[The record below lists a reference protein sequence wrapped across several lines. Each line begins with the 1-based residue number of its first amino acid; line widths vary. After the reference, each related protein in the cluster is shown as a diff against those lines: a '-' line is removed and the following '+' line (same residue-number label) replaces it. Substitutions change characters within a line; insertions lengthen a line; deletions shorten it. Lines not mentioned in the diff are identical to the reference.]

1 MGSSGLV
8 AISLLLLVY
17 AGASRRLSGSVIS
30 AAMVFVAG
38 GILVSDEALGW
49 LDPTIESEFV
59 RLVAEATLTVVLF
72 SDASRIDLAALRRE
86 YVLPLRLLA
95 IGLPLTI
102 VAGALAG
109 VALLGELVL
118 IEAVLLAIVL
128 APTDAA
134 LGQAVV
140 TDPRVPSRVRQGLNV
155 ESGLNDGICVPLL
168 LIAIAIAEAQEGAIG
183 NGEALELVLEE
194 IGYGCVGGVVA
205 GLAAAAVVRV
215 GVPRGLVDSSWLQVV
230 PVAGAALAYGLAVWM
245 GGSGFIAAFVG
256 GAVFGGFRREV
267 GGEVT
272 FFLEETGS
280 LLGAATFVL
289 FGAVMLVP
297 MLDDLS
303 AEIVLYALLS
313 LTLVRMVPVV
323 LAMLG
328 SGARRPTVAFLGWF
342 GPRGLAS
349 IVFAVILV
357 EDAHLA
363 NESLLLNTIFLTIA
377 LSVLLHG
384 LTATPLA
391 GRYAAWFAAHPR
403 DATPAFESA
412 PATEQRPHRWAAGLW
427 RKHRDAEDRESR
439 DDAVASSRCRSSGVL
454 LARRRHERPDEP
466 EHREEDPE
474 EEHPAVPVSQRGEAE
489 RPQQDQVHEES
500 TNSDEPPHRF
510 SFRRPA
516 GPGLDHASRLALP
529 ARRGN
534 TRQGCSPG

>member
-1 MGSSGLV
+1 MSGSGLV
-8 AISLLLLVY
+8 AIALLVLAY
-17 AGASRRLSGSVIS
+17 SAVSRRLSGSVIT

-38 GILVSDEALGW
+38 GMLASGDALGW
-49 LDPTIESEFV
+49 LDPTIGSESV
-59 RLVAEATLTVVLF
+59 RWVAEATLTIVLF
-72 SDASRIDLAALRRE
+72 SDASRIDLGALRRE

-109 VALLGELVL
+109 VAVLGELAL

-140 TDPRVPSRVRQGLNV
+140 TDPHVPSRVRQGLNV

-168 LIAIAIAEAQEGAIG
+168 LIAITIAEAEEGVIG
-183 NGEALELVLEE
+183 DGEAFRLVLEE
-194 IGYGCVGGVVA
+194 IGYGCLGGVVA
-205 GLAAAAVVRV
+205 GIAAAAVLKI
-215 GVPRGLVDSSWLQVV
+215 GLPRRLVDSTWLQVV

-256 GAVFGGFRREV
+256 GAVFGGLRREL

-272 FFLEETGS
+272 LFLEETGGV
-280 LLGAATFVL
+280 LGAATFIL

-297 MLDDLS
+297 VFDDLT
-303 AEIVLYALLS
+303 ADVVLYALLS
-313 LTLVRMVPVV
+313 LTVIRMLPVG

-328 SGARRPTVAFLGWF
+328 SGARPPTVAFLGWF

-363 NESLLLNTIFLTIA
+363 NEPVLLNTIFFTIG

-384 LTATPLA
+384 VTAAPFA
-391 GRYAAWFAAHPR
+391 GRYAAWFTAHPR
-403 DATPAFESA
+403 DTAPAFESA
-412 PATEQRPHRWAAGLW
+412 PAPEQRPHRWAAGL
-427 RKHRDAEDRESR
+427 RDKHRDAGKAAHR
-439 DDAVASSRCRSSGVL
+439 DDAG
-454 LARRRHERPDEP
+454 
-466 EHREEDPE
+466 RELG
-474 EEHPAVPVSQRGEAE
+474 R
-489 RPQQDQVHEES
+489 
-500 TNSDEPPHRF
+500 
-510 SFRRPA
+510 
-516 GPGLDHASRLALP
+516 
-529 ARRGN
+529 
-534 TRQGCSPG
+534 

>member
-1 MGSSGLV
+1 
-8 AISLLLLVY
+8 
-17 AGASRRLSGSVIS
+17 
-30 AAMVFVAG
+30 MVFVAG

-49 LDPTIESEFV
+49 LDPAIESEFV
-59 RLVAEATLTVVLF
+59 RLVAEATLTLVLF

-109 VALLGELVL
+109 VGVLGELAL

-183 NGEALELVLEE
+183 DGEALELVLEE
-194 IGYGCVGGVVA
+194 IGYGAIGGVIA
-205 GLAAAAVVRV
+205 GLAGAAVVGV
-215 GVPRGLVDSSWLQVV
+215 GVPHRLVDEIWLQVV

-256 GAVFGGFRREV
+256 GAVFGGLRREI
-267 GGEVT
+267 GGDVT
-272 FFLEETGS
+272 LFLEELGG

-297 MLDDLS
+297 MLDDLT
-303 AEIVLYALLS
+303 AEVLLYALLS
-313 LTLVRMVPVV
+313 LTVVRMVPVA

-328 SGARRPTVAFLGWF
+328 SGARPPTVAFLGWF

-363 NESLLLNTIFLTIA
+363 NETVLLDTIFLTIG

-384 LTATPLA
+384 VTATPLA
-391 GRYAAWFAAHPR
+391 GRYAAWFPAYPRHAA
-403 DATPAFESA
+403 PAFETPPA
-412 PATEQRPHRWAAGLW
+412 PEQRPHRWAAGALAKAP
-427 RKHRDAEDRESR
+427 RHRGRRGR
-439 DDAVASSRCRSSGVL
+439 DDV
-454 LARRRHERPDEP
+454 LARADVVE
-466 EHREEDPE
+466 
-474 EEHPAVPVSQRGEAE
+474 
-489 RPQQDQVHEES
+489 
-500 TNSDEPPHRF
+500 
-510 SFRRPA
+510 
-516 GPGLDHASRLALP
+516 ASRSGRSFEVVDQTQL
-529 ARRGN
+529 RR
-534 TRQGCSPG
+534 THSSHSWAS

>member
-1 MGSSGLV
+1 MSGSGLV
-8 AISLLLLVY
+8 AIALLVLVY
-17 AGASRRLSGSVIS
+17 AAVSRRLSGTVIT

-38 GILVSDEALGW
+38 GLLVSDEALGW
-49 LDPTIESEFV
+49 LDPAIESESV
-59 RLVAEATLTVVLF
+59 RMVAEATLTLVLF

-86 YVLPLRLLA
+86 YIVPLRLLA

-109 VALLGELVL
+109 VAMLGELAL

-155 ESGLNDGICVPLL
+155 ESGLNDGICVPFL
-168 LIAIAIAEAQEGAIG
+168 LIAIAIAEADEGVIG
-183 NGEALELVLEE
+183 NGEALRLVLEE

-205 GLAAAAVVRV
+205 GLAAAAVVKV
-215 GVPRGLVDSSWLQVV
+215 GVPRRLVDSIWLQVV

-256 GAVFGGFRREV
+256 GAVFGGLRGEV

-272 FFLEETGS
+272 LLLEETGG
-280 LLGAATFVL
+280 LLGAVTFIL

-297 MLDDLS
+297 VLDDLT
-303 AEIVLYALLS
+303 AEVVLYALLS
-313 LTLVRMVPVV
+313 LTLVRMVPVG
-323 LAMLG
+323 LAMLR

-363 NESLLLNTIFLTIA
+363 NESVLLNTIFLTVG

-391 GRYAAWFAAHPR
+391 GRYADWFAAHPR
-403 DATPAFESA
+403 DAQPAFESA
-412 PATEQRPHRWAAGLW
+412 PAPEQRPHPFAAGL
-427 RKHRDAEDRESR
+427 RHKH
-439 DDAVASSRCRSSGVL
+439 
-454 LARRRHERPDEP
+454 DE
-466 EHREEDPE
+466 
-474 EEHPAVPVSQRGEAE
+474 AM
-489 RPQQDQVHEES
+489 
-500 TNSDEPPHRF
+500 
-510 SFRRPA
+510 
-516 GPGLDHASRLALP
+516 
-529 ARRGN
+529 
-534 TRQGCSPG
+534 

>member
-1 MGSSGLV
+1 LGGSGLV
-8 AISLLLLVY
+8 AIALLVLAY
-17 AGASRRLSGSVIS
+17 AAVSRRLSGSVITP
-30 AAMVFVAG
+30 AMVFVAG

-49 LDPTIESEFV
+49 LDPTIESESV
-59 RLVAEATLTVVLF
+59 RMVAEATLALVLF
-72 SDASRIDLAALRRE
+72 SDASRIALAALRRE
-86 YVLPLRLLA
+86 YVVPLRLLA

-109 VALLGELVL
+109 VAVLGELAL

-168 LIAIAIAEAQEGAIG
+168 LIVIAIAEAEQGAIG
-183 NGEALELVLEE
+183 NGAALRLVLEQ

-215 GVPRGLVDSSWLQVV
+215 GVPRRLVDSDWLQVA

-256 GAVFGGFRREV
+256 GAVFGGLRREV

-272 FFLEETGS
+272 LFLDEAGG
-280 LLGAATFVL
+280 LLGAATFIL

-297 MLDDLS
+297 VLDDLS
-303 AEIVLYALLS
+303 AEVVVYALLS
-313 LTLVRMVPVV
+313 LTLVRMVPVA
-323 LAMLG
+323 LAMLR

-357 EDAHLA
+357 EDANLA
-363 NESLLLNTIFLTIA
+363 NESVLLNAIFLTIG

-403 DATPAFESA
+403 HAMPAFESA
-412 PATEQRPHRWAAGLW
+412 PAPEQRPHRWAAGL
-427 RKHRDAEDRESR
+427 RHKHRDVES
-439 DDAVASSRCRSSGVL
+439 
-454 LARRRHERPDEP
+454 EP
-466 EHREEDPE
+466 LTWK
-474 EEHPAVPVSQRGEAE
+474 G
-489 RPQQDQVHEES
+489 
-500 TNSDEPPHRF
+500 
-510 SFRRPA
+510 
-516 GPGLDHASRLALP
+516 
-529 ARRGN
+529 
-534 TRQGCSPG
+534 

>member
-1 MGSSGLV
+1 M
-8 AISLLLLVY
+8 AISLLVLGY
-17 AGASRRLSGSVIS
+17 AALSRRLSGSVIT

-49 LDPTIESEFV
+49 LDPTIDSEFV
-59 RLVAEATLTVVLF
+59 RRVAEATLTLVLF

-95 IGLPLTI
+95 MGLPLTI

-109 VALLGELVL
+109 LAVLPELAFV
-118 IEAVLLAIVL
+118 EAVLLAIVL

-168 LIAIAIAEAQEGAIG
+168 LIAIAIAEAEEGAIG
-183 NGEALELVLEE
+183 NGAALQLVLEE
-194 IGYGCVGGVVA
+194 IGYGCIGGVVA
-205 GLAAAAVVRV
+205 GLVAAAVVRV
-215 GVPRGLVDSSWLQVV
+215 GVPRRLVDEIWVQVV

-256 GAVFGGFRREV
+256 GAVFGGLRRDV

-272 FFLEETGS
+272 LLLEETGG
-280 LLGAATFVL
+280 LLGAVTFIL

-297 MLDDLS
+297 MLNDLT

-313 LTLVRMVPVV
+313 LTLVRMVPVG

-328 SGARRPTVAFLGWF
+328 SGARRPTVVFLGWF

-357 EDAHLA
+357 EDAHLVH
-363 NESLLLNTIFLTIA
+363 ESMLLNTIFFTIG

-384 LTATPLA
+384 LTATPFA

-403 DATPAFESA
+403 DTAPAFESA
-412 PATEQRPHRWAAGLW
+412 PAPEQRPHRWAAGLL
-427 RKHRDAEDRESR
+427 RKHQDAET
-439 DDAVASSRCRSSGVL
+439 ASS
-454 LARRRHERPDEP
+454 
-466 EHREEDPE
+466 
-474 EEHPAVPVSQRGEAE
+474 
-489 RPQQDQVHEES
+489 
-500 TNSDEPPHRF
+500 
-510 SFRRPA
+510 
-516 GPGLDHASRLALP
+516 
-529 ARRGN
+529 
-534 TRQGCSPG
+534 